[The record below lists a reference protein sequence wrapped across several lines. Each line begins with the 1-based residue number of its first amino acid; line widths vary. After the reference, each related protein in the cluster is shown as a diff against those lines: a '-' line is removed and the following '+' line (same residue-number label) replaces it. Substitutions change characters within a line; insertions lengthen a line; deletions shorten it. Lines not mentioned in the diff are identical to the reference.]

1 MLIQST
7 TGCQAEKYSERHHR
21 DIMLAVQVAWPAAA
35 TSATVAPDEELQAL
49 VDAFLMPSEP
59 SEAADM
65 SAIFG
70 PIDPVPQVDFQL
82 P

>member
-1 MLIQST
+1 
-7 TGCQAEKYSERHHR
+7 
-21 DIMLAVQVAWPAAA
+21 MLAVQVAWPAAA

>member
-1 MLIQST
+1 
-7 TGCQAEKYSERHHR
+7 
-21 DIMLAVQVAWPAAA
+21 MLAVQVAWPAAA

-65 SAIFG
+65 SEIFG
-70 PIDPVPQVDFQL
+70 PIDPVPQVYFQL